1 MDDDFGRDDRG
12 DRDGGIVRFEGGYD
26 SGENLA
32 PTNRDGV
39 QTDSDVEIIGCR
51 RPGKEPVVD
60 EPEEDRAI
68 TFNSNDD
75 TDIEGTREMNS
86 NQRFVGADSDD
97 N

>member
-60 EPEEDRAI
+60 EPEEDEAI
-68 TFNSNDD
+68 TSGSNDD
-75 TDIEGTREMNS
+75 TDMEGTKEMNP
-86 NQRFVGADSDD
+86 N
-97 N
+97 